1 MTAAAREL
9 SNAESIFAHLD
20 TMAGLTR
27 GAVLTVQGR
36 DVFGELGYPTPGSG
50 ETTFLVDES
59 LRGLVSAPRPGR
71 TVRVEYCTSRER
83 FAFVTEI
90 RGHHTDALWR
100 LAPPRAIERIEM
112 RQHQRVDASGLAEL
126 WIIGGAGPAQVR
138 VVDLSAGGLAF
149 VVPAGTDAPTQGA
162 VLPAELQLSGL
173 SRMPVDLHVRHLRA
187 QGDDTVCGASFQDM
201 HPSDRASLTD
211 VLDAQGG

>member
-1 MTAAAREL
+1 MTATAREL
-9 SNAESIFAHLD
+9 SNAESIFSHLD

-36 DVFGELGYPTPGSG
+36 DVFGELGYPKPGSG
-50 ETTFLVDES
+50 ETTFHVDES

-71 TVRVEYCTSRER
+71 TVRVEYCTRRER

-90 RGHHTDALWR
+90 AGHHTDALWR

-112 RQHQRVDASGLAEL
+112 RQHQRHSAGGLANL
-126 WIIGGAGPAQVR
+126 WIVAGASSVEVQVM
-138 VVDLSAGGLAF
+138 DLSAGGLAF
-149 VVPAGTDAPTQGA
+149 ALAPGLDAPSEGA
-162 VLPAELQLSGL
+162 VLAAELEVVGL
-173 SRMPVDLHVRHLRA
+173 SRMPVELLVRHARE
-187 QGDDTVCGASFQDM
+187 QGGQTVFGVSFRDM

-211 VLDAQGG
+211 LLEALGG